1 MSAPGY
7 LDQGVGGWRS
17 DLPDS
22 CLVPNSNCVM
32 SVPART
38 VSGRAIIREWGV
50 DNSKHRCGSFWA
62 VRAAGKKR

>member
-1 MSAPGY
+1 
-7 LDQGVGGWRS
+7 
-17 DLPDS
+17 
-22 CLVPNSNCVM
+22 M